1 MSGFVICTKES
12 KKFQA
17 QNASSSRESKHTPVR
32 SKTAWKSRGYTLLS
46 PNFFI
51 YFFSIETVDIFS
63 VLMIVI
69 VLLLPGFG
77 MIHAIRDDILYSF

>member
-17 QNASSSRESKHTPVR
+17 QKASSSRESKHTPVS
-32 SKTAWKSRGYTLLS
+32 SKAAQKSRGYTLLS
-46 PNFFI
+46 PNFFL
-51 YFFSIETVDIFS
+51 FFFPVETVYIFS
-63 VLMIVI
+63 VLVIVI

-77 MIHAIRDDILYSF
+77 MIHVIRDDILYSF